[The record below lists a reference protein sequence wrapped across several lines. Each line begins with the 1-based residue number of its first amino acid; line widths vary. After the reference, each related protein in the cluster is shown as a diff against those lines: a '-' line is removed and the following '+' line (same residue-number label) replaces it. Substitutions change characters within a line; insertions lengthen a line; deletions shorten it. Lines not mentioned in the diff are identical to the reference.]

1 MTRVAIVGGGIA
13 GLAAAASL
21 APSTRV
27 LVLERE
33 TALGYHASGRSAAMF
48 IADYGNDTVRVLNQA
63 SRPVHE
69 SLDVLSPRGLMAVAF
84 QEDTDA
90 FEADV
95 AALGLAEIPVR
106 EAHSRVPILSPG
118 IVRAGHS
125 ENAQDIDTNRLL
137 QAMASEARR
146 HGAIIRVGAG
156 VTKIEHADLWHLS
169 VGDEKVVADVVVN
182 AAGAW
187 ADEVAAMAGTARIG
201 LQPCRRSVARL
212 PAPGGRD
219 VRNWP
224 LLMGPGDS
232 WYAKPDAGGW
242 IVSAAEEDP
251 MEPMDAWADDM
262 VLAEGLARYE
272 PYVTGPVVRMEANWA
287 GLRTF
292 APDRALV
299 IGEAPGH
306 PGFFWMAG
314 QGGYGFQTAPAAAAL
329 LADLVLDRAP
339 SLPADVVD
347 SLLPSRFCRL
357 RHATGP

>member
-21 APSTRV
+21 APSARV

-48 IADYGNDTVRVLNQA
+48 IEDYGNDTVRVLNRA

-90 FEADV
+90 FESDM
-95 AALGLAEIPVR
+95 AALDLAEIPVR

-118 IVRAGHS
+118 IARAGYS
-125 ENAQDIDTNRLL
+125 ENALDIDTNRLL
-137 QAMASEARR
+137 QAMASEARL
-146 HGAIIRVGAG
+146 HGATIRVGAS
-156 VTKIEHADLWHLS
+156 VTKMERAAAWRLS
-169 VGDEKVVADVVVN
+169 AGDEEVVADVVVN

-187 ADEVAAMAGTARIG
+187 ADEIADMAGVARIG
-201 LQPCRRSVARL
+201 LQPYRRSVARL

-251 MEPMDAWADDM
+251 LEPMDAWADDM
-262 VLAEGLARYE
+262 VLAEGIARYQ
-272 PYVTGPVVRMEANWA
+272 PYVTEPVARMETNWA

-329 LADLVLDRAP
+329 LADLVKDRGP
-339 SLPADVVD
+339 SLPADVVG
-347 SLLPSRFCRL
+347 SLLPSRFC
-357 RHATGP
+357 G

>member
-1 MTRVAIVGGGIA
+1 MTRVTIIGGGIA
-13 GLAAAASL
+13 GLAAAATL

-48 IADYGNDTVRVLNQA
+48 IEDYGNDVVRALNQA

-69 SLDVLSPRGLMAVAF
+69 SLNALSPRGLMAVAL
-84 QEDTDA
+84 QDDAGA
-90 FEADV
+90 FEADM
-95 AALGLAEIPVR
+95 AALGLAEIPIR
-106 EAHSRVPILSPG
+106 EARSRVPILSRAV
-118 IVRAGHS
+118 VRAGYT

-146 HGAIIRVGAG
+146 HGATIRVGAG
-156 VTKIEHADLWHLS
+156 VTKIERPDSWRLS
-169 VGDEKVVADVVVN
+169 VGDEEIVADVVIN

-187 ADEVAAMAGTARIG
+187 ADEIAGMAGVARIG
-201 LQPCRRSVARL
+201 LQPYRRSVARL
-212 PAPGGRD
+212 PAPGGHD
-219 VRNWP
+219 VRDWP
-224 LLMGPGDS
+224 LLAGPGES

-242 IVSAAEEDP
+242 IVSAAEEHA

-272 PYVTGPVVRMEANWA
+272 RYVTEPVVRMETNWA

-314 QGGYGFQTAPAAAAL
+314 QGGFGFQTAPAAAAL
-329 LADLVLDRAP
+329 LADLVFDRKP
-339 SLPADVVD
+339 SLPADVVG
-347 SLLPSRFCRL
+347 SLLPSRFCR
-357 RHATGP
+357 

>member
-1 MTRVAIVGGGIA
+1 MTRVIIIGGGIA
-13 GLAAAASL
+13 GLAAAAAL
-21 APSTRV
+21 APSTCV

-48 IADYGNDTVRVLNQA
+48 IENYGNDVVCTLNQA

-69 SLDVLSPRGLMAVAF
+69 SLDALSPRGLMAVAF
-84 QEDTDA
+84 RDDADA
-90 FEADV
+90 FEADM
-95 AALGLAEIPVR
+95 AALGLAEIPVW
-106 EAHSRVPILSPG
+106 EAHSQVPILSRD
-118 IVRAGHS
+118 IVRAAYS

-146 HGAIIRVGAG
+146 HGATIRVGAG
-156 VTKIEHADLWHLS
+156 VTKIELADCWHLS
-169 VGDEKVVADVVVN
+169 VGDEEIVADIVIN

-187 ADEVAAMAGTARIG
+187 ADEVAAIAGVARIG
-201 LQPCRRSVARL
+201 LQPYRRSVARL
-212 PAPGGRD
+212 PAPGGHD

-224 LLMGPGDS
+224 LLTGPGET

-242 IVSAAEEDP
+242 IVSAAEEHP
-251 MEPMDAWADDM
+251 MDPMDAWADDM

-272 PYVTGPVVRMEANWA
+272 PYVTEPVVRLETNWA

-314 QGGYGFQTAPAAAAL
+314 QGGFGFQTAPAAAAL
-329 LADLVLDRAP
+329 LADLVLDRTP
-339 SLPADVVD
+339 SLPADVVC
-347 SLLPSRFCRL
+347 SLLPSRF
-357 RHATGP
+357 TS

>member
-1 MTRVAIVGGGIA
+1 MTRVAVIGGGIA

-21 APSTRV
+21 APSARV

-48 IADYGNDTVRVLNQA
+48 IEDYGNDTVRVLNQA

-69 SLDVLSPRGLMAVAF
+69 SLDALSPRGLLAIAF
-84 QEDTDA
+84 PEDADA
-90 FEADV
+90 FEADM
-95 AALGLAEIPVR
+95 AALGLAEIPAR
-106 EAHSRVPILSPG
+106 DAHARVPILSRD
-118 IVRAGHS
+118 IVRAGYS

-146 HGAIIRVGAG
+146 HGATIRTGAG
-156 VTKIEHADLWHLS
+156 VTKFERADSWHVS
-169 VGDEKVVADVVVN
+169 VGDEEIVADIVIN

-201 LQPCRRSVARL
+201 LQPYRRSVARL
-212 PAPGGRD
+212 PAPGGHD

-251 MEPMDAWADDM
+251 MEPMDAWPDDM
-262 VLAEGLARYE
+262 VLAEGIARYE
-272 PYVTGPVVRMEANWA
+272 PYVTEPVVRMETNWA

-329 LADLVLDRAP
+329 LADLVLGRTP
-339 SLPADVVD
+339 SLPADVVG
-347 SLLPSRFCRL
+347 SLLPSRFES
-357 RHATGP
+357 

>member
-1 MTRVAIVGGGIA
+1 MTRVTIVGGGIA
-13 GLAAAASL
+13 GLAAAAAL

-48 IADYGNDTVRVLNQA
+48 IEDYGNDVVRALNQA

-69 SLDVLSPRGLMAVAF
+69 SLDALSPRGLMAVAF
-84 QEDTDA
+84 QEDADA
-90 FEADV
+90 FEADM

-106 EAHSRVPILSPG
+106 EAHSQVPILSRD
-118 IVRAGHS
+118 IVRAAYS

-146 HGAIIRVGAG
+146 HGATIRIGAG
-156 VTKIEHADLWHLS
+156 VTKIEHAGSWHLS
-169 VGDEKVVADVVVN
+169 VGDEEIVADVVIN

-187 ADEVAAMAGTARIG
+187 ADEIAGMAGVARIG
-201 LQPCRRSVARL
+201 LQPYRRSVARL
-212 PAPGGRD
+212 PAPGGHD
-219 VRNWP
+219 VRDWP
-224 LLMGPGDS
+224 LLAGPGES

-242 IVSAAEEDP
+242 IVSPAEEHP
-251 MEPMDAWADDM
+251 MDPMDAWADDM

-272 PYVTGPVVRMEANWA
+272 PYVTEPVVRVETNWA

-299 IGEAPGH
+299 IGEASGH
-306 PGFFWMAG
+306 PDFFWMAG
-314 QGGYGFQTAPAAAAL
+314 QGGFGFQTAPAAAAL
-329 LADLVLDRAP
+329 LADLVLDRTP
-339 SLPADVVD
+339 SLPADVVG
-347 SLLPSRFCRL
+347 SLLPSRFRS
-357 RHATGP
+357 

>member
-48 IADYGNDTVRVLNQA
+48 IEDYGNDTVRILNKA

-69 SLDVLSPRGLMAVAF
+69 SLDALSPRGLMAVAL
-84 QEDTDA
+84 QQDADA
-90 FEADV
+90 FEVDL
-95 AALGLAEIPVR
+95 AALGLAEVPVS
-106 EAHSRVPILSPG
+106 EAHSRVPILSRD
-118 IVRAGHS
+118 IVRAGYS

-146 HGAIIRVGAG
+146 HGATIHVGAS
-156 VTKIEHADLWHLS
+156 VTKIERAASWHLS
-169 VGDEKVVADVVVN
+169 VGDENVVADVVVN

-187 ADEVAAMAGTARIG
+187 ADEIAGTAGVAQIG
-201 LQPCRRSVARL
+201 LQPYRRSVARL
-212 PAPGGRD
+212 PAPGGHD
-219 VRNWP
+219 VGNWP
-224 LLMGPGDS
+224 LLMGPGDC

-262 VLAEGLARYE
+262 VLAEGIARYQ
-272 PYVTGPVVRMEANWA
+272 PYVTEPVVRVETSWA

-339 SLPADVVD
+339 SLPADVVG
-347 SLLPSRFCRL
+347 SLLPSRFES
-357 RHATGP
+357 

>member
-1 MTRVAIVGGGIA
+1 MTRVAIIGGGIA
-13 GLAAAASL
+13 GLAAAAAL

-48 IADYGNDTVRVLNQA
+48 IEDYGNDVVRALNQA

-69 SLDVLSPRGLMAVAF
+69 SLDALSPRGLLAVAF
-84 QEDTDA
+84 SEDAEA
-90 FEADV
+90 FEADM

-106 EAHSRVPILSPG
+106 DAHSRVPILSRE
-118 IVRAGHS
+118 IVRAGYS

-137 QAMASEARR
+137 LAMASEARR
-146 HGAIIRVGAG
+146 HGATIRVGAR
-156 VTKIEHADLWHLS
+156 VAEIELADSWHLS
-169 VGDEKVVADVVVN
+169 VGDEEIVADIVIN

-187 ADEVAAMAGTARIG
+187 ADEISAMAGAARIG
-201 LQPCRRSVARL
+201 LQPYRRSVARL
-212 PAPGGRD
+212 PAPGGHD

-224 LLMGPGDS
+224 LLMGPGET

-242 IVSAAEEDP
+242 IVSAAEEHP

-272 PYVTGPVVRMEANWA
+272 PYVTEPVVRVETNWA

-299 IGEAPGH
+299 IGEAPCR

-314 QGGYGFQTAPAAAAL
+314 QGGFGFQTAPAAAAL
-329 LADLVLDRAP
+329 LADLVLDRTP
-339 SLPADVVD
+339 SLPADVVVA
-347 SLLPSRFCRL
+347 LMPSRFWS
-357 RHATGP
+357 